1 MMENAC
7 TSSELPEA
15 WKTTFAKMRPIIPA
29 VFQILPAVAMI
40 IAGCFG
46 QPGFG
51 TPWWSGITFLI
62 SGICLLILVLKK
74 QTVVWEKWTFIA
86 MILSMLVAVLAVTL
100 YSLEFALATLPHS
113 PFPHHGLNSTQLIR
127 HYKVNTAELVL
138 VAFELGICA
147 WSLHILQE
155 ARKRLVY

>member
-29 VFQILPAVAMI
+29 
-40 IAGCFG
+40 
-46 QPGFG
+46 
-51 TPWWSGITFLI
+51 FLI